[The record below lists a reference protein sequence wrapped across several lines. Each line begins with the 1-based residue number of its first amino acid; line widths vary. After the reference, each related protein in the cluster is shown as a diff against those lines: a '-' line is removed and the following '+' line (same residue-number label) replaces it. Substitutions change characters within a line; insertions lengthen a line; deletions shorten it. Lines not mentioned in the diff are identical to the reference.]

1 MDPVIDLVWRIAY
14 GLSGV
19 GLLTALAG
27 IALIG
32 FGFVGYFKKH
42 PETSDRV
49 FLWCRTFYIRICR
62 PLIGIPITPKDG
74 SSYLILRRPIRNHVF
89 FEQTVLQRE
98 VRDDLLQGTGLPA
111 QILDLAARAVCP
123 ILQRLANLSCLS

>member
-42 PETSDRV
+42 PETSDKGTWRTPLVRTGMIAFFCGVALSIFV
-49 FLWCRTFYIRICR
+49 FAVRL
-62 PLIGIPITPKDG
+62 LG
-74 SSYLILRRPIRNHVF
+74 SP
-89 FEQTVLQRE
+89 
-98 VRDDLLQGTGLPA
+98 
-111 QILDLAARAVCP
+111 
-123 ILQRLANLSCLS
+123 